1 MKMFTVL
8 CVCVL
13 GLLPTTSL
21 AADLPLTP
29 QILDQIKADV
39 EAYEERLDDPE
50 DMNEALI
57 GRISGLQSLIILSA
71 MLSLAPSDRALF
83 IEALHGHI
91 HTPRG
96 GVKPGSIEHKAL
108 IYTYNVMIFA
118 LYYSLLNESGTNA
131 TPETPTP

>member
-13 GLLPTTSL
+13 ELLPTTSL

-57 GRISGLQSLIILSA
+57 GRISGLQSLIISSAVLSRPPRTEPS
-71 MLSLAPSDRALF
+71 LSKLSTDTY
-83 IEALHGHI
+83 
-91 HTPRG
+91 TPL
-96 GVKPGSIEHKAL
+96 GV
-108 IYTYNVMIFA
+108 T
-118 LYYSLLNESGTNA
+118 
-131 TPETPTP
+131 